1 MVEWLAGNRIRGTST
16 ERTVGTPEVP
26 AISGGWKELGRATLG
41 SGNSNIDVT
50 SISDKRYYMV
60 LCSTTGAQGSDNVH
74 FRCGNGSFDSGTNYA
89 YRYTENGAADSTS
102 TSVNHIIGGRTQLPT
117 FTTYYIANKSDKE
130 KLWMGHN
137 VYQNTAGAGTA
148 PNRWEYSSKWDNVSN
163 VINQIRATTTVASQ
177 FSTGSEVVVLGYDPS
192 DTHTTNF
199 WEELAD
205 VTLSSA
211 GDNLSSG
218 TINAKKYLWVQAFM
232 KNTGGNTRLQMSFN
246 NDTGNNIAERG
257 SSNGGTDWTAT
268 SASKTNPMSATTD
281 NIFINY
287 FIINNSSN
295 EKLGTGHIVRG
306 SGGAGT
312 APSRVENVFKWA
324 NTSSQITEID
334 IDNDQAGSFDTG
346 SFIKVWGSN

>member
-1 MVEWLAGNRIRGTST
+1 MTITYHSGERIQATQADFD
-16 ERTVGTPEVP
+16 GTPAV
-26 AISGGWKELGRATLG
+26 SGGWKELGRTTLG
-41 SGNSNIDVT
+41 SAGDT
-50 SISDKRYYMV
+50 ISVASLADKRYYMILHSHLDNGTSMRIGNRV
-60 LCSTTGAQGSDNVH
+60 NNDSSSAYAERRSADGGSDN
-74 FRCGNGSFDSGTNYA
+74 TNVNA
-89 YRYTENGAADSTS
+89 TEINITDA
-102 TSVNHIIGGRTQLPT
+102 VNTAENWLGVN
-117 FTTYYIANKSDKE
+117 YIANKSDKE
-130 KLWMGHN
+130 KLQISHYVG
-137 VYQNTAGAGTA
+137 QNSSGAGNA
-148 PNRWEYSSKWDNVSN
+148 PKRTEVVSKFANTSDAIDRWDSVRISGSGQSD
-163 VINQIRATTTVASQ
+163 
-177 FSTGSEVVVLGYDPS
+177 TGSEVVVLGWDED

-199 WEELAD
+199 WEELTS
-205 VTLSSA
+205 VELSSA

-218 TINAKKYLWVQAFM
+218 TIIAKKYLWVQAFM

-268 SASKTNPMSATTD
+268 SASETNPMSATTD

-334 IDNDQAGSFDTG
+334 IDNDQAGSFDSG

>member
-1 MVEWLAGNRIRGTST
+1 MTITYHSGERIQATAADFAGI
-16 ERTVGTPEVP
+16 P
-26 AISGGWKELGRATLG
+26 AISGGWKEVGRTTLG
-41 SGNSNIDVT
+41 SANSSMDVT
-50 SISDKRYYMV
+50 SLPDKRYYMV
-60 LCSTTGAQGSDNVH
+60 LT
-74 FRCGNGSFDSGTNYA
+74 NGIGYSGVANTHIRFNSDSGANYGERVSINGGTDSYNSSGYNFAGFAHGNSSTNNFGVGY
-89 YRYTENGAADSTS
+89 
-102 TSVNHIIGGRTQLPT
+102 V
-117 FTTYYIANKSDKE
+117 ANKSDKE
-130 KLWMGHN
+130 KLAMCHN
-137 VYQNTAGAGTA
+137 IRQNSAGASNA
-148 PNRWEYSSKWDNVSN
+148 P
-163 VINQIRATTTVASQ
+163 IRTETVAKWSNT
-177 FSTGSEVVVLGYDPS
+177 SSAISGINCTTAASSTHGTGSETVILGWDED
-192 DTHTTNF
+192 DTHTDNF
-199 WEELAD
+199 WEELAS
-205 VTLSSA
+205 VELSSA

-218 TINAKKYLWVQAFM
+218 TITAKKYLWVQAFM

-268 SASKTNPMSATTD
+268 NASVTNPMSATTD

-312 APSRVENVFKWA
+312 APSRVENVFKWV

-334 IDNDQAGSFDTG
+334 IDNDQAGSFDSG

>member
-1 MVEWLAGNRIRGTST
+1 MASVE
-16 ERTVGTPEVP
+16 
-26 AISGGWKELGRATLG
+26 
-41 SGNSNIDVT
+41 
-50 SISDKRYYMV
+50 
-60 LCSTTGAQGSDNVH
+60 
-74 FRCGNGSFDSGTNYA
+74 
-89 YRYTENGAADSTS
+89 
-102 TSVNHIIGGRTQLPT
+102 
-117 FTTYYIANKSDKE
+117 
-130 KLWMGHN
+130 
-137 VYQNTAGAGTA
+137 
-148 PNRWEYSSKWDNVSN
+148 
-163 VINQIRATTTVASQ
+163 
-177 FSTGSEVVVLGYDPS
+177 
-192 DTHTTNF
+192 
-199 WEELAD
+199 
-205 VTLSSA
+205 LSSA

-218 TINAKKYLWVQAFM
+218 TITAKKYLWVQAFM
-232 KNTGGNTRLQMSFN
+232 KNTGGNTRLTMSFN

-268 SASKTNPMSATTD
+268 NASVTNPMSATTD

-334 IDNDQAGSFDTG
+334 IDNDQAGSFDSG